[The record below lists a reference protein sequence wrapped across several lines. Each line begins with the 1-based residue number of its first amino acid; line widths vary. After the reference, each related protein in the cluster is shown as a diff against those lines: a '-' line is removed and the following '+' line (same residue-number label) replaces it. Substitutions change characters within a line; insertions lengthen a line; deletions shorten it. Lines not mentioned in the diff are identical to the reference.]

1 MRAGGARDTGQ
12 ATAEEAT
19 RQCTPTS
26 LRQVSVEGT
35 LSISTNF
42 PWSHETDGPIRLP
55 LRLITRC
62 GLCSSSVCKERH
74 VKEAYRCVA
83 LVNERTLMDIG
94 CWVTRHPRRC
104 TTARRELRCRTIGV
118 GRRLAAAV
126 ARSPTRTK
134 NTPEDKNPPDRS
146 NKALEERDR
155 PLRRRLTS

>member
-1 MRAGGARDTGQ
+1 MHADI
-12 ATAEEAT
+12 ATAGKRGEHTFHGRMKPTKLSA
-19 RQCTPTS
+19 TS
-26 LRQVSVEGT
+26 LPSAT
-35 LSISTNF
+35 PSPS
-42 PWSHETDGPIRLP
+42 PPIRLP

-83 LVNERTLMDIG
+83 LVNERTLMDID